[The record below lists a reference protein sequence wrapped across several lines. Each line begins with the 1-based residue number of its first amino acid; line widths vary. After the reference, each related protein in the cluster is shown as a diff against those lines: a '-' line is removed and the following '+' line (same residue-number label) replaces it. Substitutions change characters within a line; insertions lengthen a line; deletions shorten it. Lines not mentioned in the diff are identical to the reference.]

1 MPTCP
6 HCNATAARRARG
18 GTCPT
23 CGEEV
28 FIVRVGNGKG
38 QQTLWVG
45 EEPSTTRLLYF
56 LEEYIKRQFGWP
68 QFTFGDRLDRSR
80 LAQLASA
87 KKLLEKCDHQQRLAE
102 LVVDAY
108 FDGTRRLWPPKS
120 MHGVIGK
127 QFQIALAI
135 ARKVLAQE
143 EEAAAAQRQ
152 RIEQQHELTIQDIFM
167 AI

>member
-6 HCNATAARRARG
+6 HCNATAARRAKG

-23 CGEEV
+23 CGKEV
-28 FIVRVGNGKG
+28 FIVRVGNSKG

-135 ARKVLAQE
+135 ARKAYAKELE
-143 EEAAAAQRQ
+143 EKTVQQR
-152 RIEQQHELTIQDIFM
+152 RSEQQSLLPVDVFM